1 MAFWPLVLAAAPTW
15 SQMQAFWPLKAAA
28 LQSQQNERDWA
39 LPCYGRLRHCQ
50 IVKTVL
56 SILHIGTYTPPLPGM
71 TSINI
76 FCKFIPS
83 ACPKREYENTYQRK
97 QSVCPPRH

>member
-15 SQMQAFWPLKAAA
+15 SQIQALKAAA

-39 LPCYGRLRHCQ
+39 LPCYGHLRHCQ

-56 SILHIGTYTPPLPGM
+56 SILHIGTYTPPLPSM
-71 TSINI
+71 TSIN
-76 FCKFIPS
+76 
-83 ACPKREYENTYQRK
+83 
-97 QSVCPPRH
+97 